1 MKTLLVILLIYVILD
16 IATSIAF
23 IIRAKQNGYT
33 LRGLAIMLRSVLF
46 EPNPYDD
53 WGDDYEDEDNIED
66 VDYEDVTDE
75 PIDEGDDGYIVE
87 NSDGS
92 N

>member
-1 MKTLLVILLIYVILD
+1 
-16 IATSIAF
+16 
-23 IIRAKQNGYT
+23 
-33 LRGLAIMLRSVLF
+33 MLRSVLF

-53 WGDDYEDEDNIED
+53 WGDDYAGEDDIED

-92 N
+92 K

>member
-23 IIRAKQNGYT
+23 IIRAKRNGYT

-53 WGDDYEDEDNIED
+53 WGDEDNIED

>member
-23 IIRAKQNGYT
+23 IIQAKRNGYT

-53 WGDDYEDEDNIED
+53 WGDEDYIED

>member
-23 IIRAKQNGYT
+23 IVQAKRNGYT
-33 LRGLAIMLRSVLF
+33 LRGLAMMVRSVLF

-53 WGDDYEDEDNIED
+53 WGDEENI
-66 VDYEDVTDE
+66 EDVTDE
-75 PIDEGDDGYIVE
+75 PADEGRD
-87 NSDGS
+87 NGS